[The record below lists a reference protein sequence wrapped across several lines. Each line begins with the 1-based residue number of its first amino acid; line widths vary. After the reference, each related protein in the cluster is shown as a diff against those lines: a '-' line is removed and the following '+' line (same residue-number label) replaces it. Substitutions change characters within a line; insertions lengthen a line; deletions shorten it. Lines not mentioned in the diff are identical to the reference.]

1 MPIIHPAE
9 LWQMTGRWDDY
20 GKIVEG
26 TELGADRAEDG
37 GWDKLCRYKSSSVMK
52 LSLR

>member
-26 TELGADRAEDG
+26 TELGADRAEDRNG
-37 GWDKLCRYKSSSVMK
+37 TNCADTKAHQL
-52 LSLR
+52 